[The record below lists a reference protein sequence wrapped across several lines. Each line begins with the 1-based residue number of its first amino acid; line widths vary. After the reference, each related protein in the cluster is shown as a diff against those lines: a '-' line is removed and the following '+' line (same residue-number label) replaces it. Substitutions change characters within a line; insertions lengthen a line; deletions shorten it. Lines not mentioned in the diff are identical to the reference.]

1 MNSSP
6 AFDIASRTFE
16 EGLKMH
22 NFDEMRDFLTGAHHG
37 ERLDSQIIVRF
48 TRKFDSVVIWG
59 AGNLGT
65 AVGKK
70 LLEIGVRVSCY
81 WDTQA
86 EMIKTCNGLG
96 ATSPFSGNL
105 NKETTLVLFCI
116 GNVAVGPNVFRQL
129 AENGW
134 KHVVHG
140 NDLLQGLLCPLS
152 NEQPPDAKIC
162 NSYDICSVCSCERL
176 HNIVRANAA
185 RKHGISQSEI
195 LSFDRVHFIVN
206 NICNLKCKHCFVYI
220 NSYPKEYKKNVS
232 IGQMLQD
239 IDVVMRAVHSF
250 GVVNIF
256 GGEPFL
262 HKDLDRIV
270 SRVLSHDNMG
280 AVIVNTNGTVCI
292 EHSQLDSMA
301 DERVRLAFSNYL
313 EVLDE
318 RKKALFFKNIETAKS
333 SGVNTKYQNTLPTWN
348 ISSTLE
354 NKRDSI
360 ETMIQKKS
368 ACGVR
373 FLYVFDGKLFPCAF
387 ALSIHDL
394 RVADYKTDYILLD
407 LNKSPEAIRDGIRE
421 LISHSHYH
429 ACGHCD
435 FFGSPALTSQA
446 AEQGFDSRYAL
457 PEE

>member
-1 MNSSP
+1 
-6 AFDIASRTFE
+6 
-16 EGLKMH
+16 
-22 NFDEMRDFLTGAHHG
+22 HG
-37 ERLDSQIIVRF
+37 ERLDPQIIVRF
-48 TRKFDSVVIWG
+48 TRNFDSVVIWG

-65 AVGKK
+65 AVGSK
-70 LLEIGVRVSCY
+70 LLELGVPVSCY
-81 WDTQA
+81 WDIQA
-86 EMIKTCNGLG
+86 EIIKTCNGLG
-96 ATSPFSGNL
+96 VTPPFTGYL
-105 NKETTLVLFCI
+105 RKETTLVLFCI
-116 GNVAVGPNVFRQL
+116 GNVAIGPNVFRQL

-152 NEQPPDAKIC
+152 NERPPDTKIC
-162 NSYDICSVCSCERL
+162 NSLDICSVCSCERL

-185 RKHGISQSEI
+185 RKLGISLGET

-220 NSYPKEYKKNVS
+220 NSYPKEYKQNVS
-232 IGQMLQD
+232 IGQILQD

-280 AVIVNTNGTVCI
+280 AVIVNSNGTVRI
-292 EHSQLDSMA
+292 ENSQLASMA

-313 EVLDE
+313 EVIDE
-318 RKKALFFKNIETAKS
+318 RKKALFFRNIETAKS

-360 ETMIQKKS
+360 ETTIQKKS

-373 FLYVFDGKLFPCAF
+373 FLYVFDGRLFPCAF

-394 RVADYKTDYILLD
+394 RVADYKTDYVLLD
-407 LNKSPEAIRDGIRE
+407 PNKSPEEIRDGIRE
-421 LISHSHYH
+421 LISRLHYR

-435 FFGSPALTSQA
+435 AFGSPALTSQA